1 MKKVFVIVLGL
12 FSSAYGQQ
20 LNDQAYL
27 LEYKKAVQLFADS
40 QYDLAGSK
48 FAKLCEK
55 EYANPIVPY
64 AFFYNALTAKN
75 KGNIYQSRVIFRQ
88 LFEKYFDWDKVSEAR
103 IIYAEL
109 NFEENYFEEGLK
121 SIEAIQEKEF
131 DGIKKGILNK
141 HIPKIKSISTLKE
154 LYFKFPTQE
163 ILAKNLVE
171 KIQANRYNSKDD
183 LEISDM
189 LTNRFKLKEIPKN
202 KDTKNNSSK
211 KISDE
216 ETARLDFGIL
226 LPFNLNDI
234 TNSVGSNKYTYE
246 LYEGMKIAA
255 EQLKNDGIIVNLHA
269 FDVKKTKLDFQLLE
283 KKEGF
288 KNLDIIVGP
297 LYPDPNNE
305 AVPFAISNKIIQVH
319 PLSNNLDLLKDGNSI
334 FLMQPSHLQQSKKVL
349 EYVNSLNYNK
359 SVSIYFGNARKDS
372 VFASIYR
379 LEALK
384 KGYAITAFKKFNGTL
399 QKLVPE
405 TGHVFLAT
413 DNNQGIKFLQSISY
427 SKITSEI
434 ICTASSFAW
443 EKTPSSA
450 LTENV
455 SLIYP
460 EFVSKEKEQ
469 VRNFEKIFLEKM
481 AIHPSFYAFA
491 GYDLVYFFGKMLK
504 DGKDIFKL
512 NIDSGSYKDEYLL
525 SGFDFSGK
533 IKENAI
539 VPIVKYK
546 NDMFE
551 EIYR

>member
-12 FSSAYGQQ
+12 FSSVYGQQ

-27 LEYKKAVQLFADS
+27 IEYKKTVQLFADS
-40 QYDLAGSK
+40 QYDLAGPK

-131 DGIKKGILNK
+131 DEIKKGILNK

-163 ILAKNLVE
+163 ILARNLVE

-269 FDVKKTKLDFQLLE
+269 FDVKKTKLDFQILE

-305 AVPFAISNKIIQVH
+305 AVPYAISNKIIQVH

-349 EYVNSLNYNK
+349 EYVNSLNKNK

-427 SKITSEI
+427 SKISSEI

>member
-12 FSSAYGQQ
+12 FSSVYGQQ

-27 LEYKKAVQLFADS
+27 IEYKKTVQLFADS
-40 QYDLAGSK
+40 QYDLAGPK

-131 DGIKKGILNK
+131 DEIKKGILNK

-163 ILAKNLVE
+163 ILARNLVE

-269 FDVKKTKLDFQLLE
+269 FDVKKTKLDFQILE

-305 AVPFAISNKIIQVH
+305 AVPYAISNKIIQVH

-349 EYVNSLNYNK
+349 EYVNSLNKNK

-427 SKITSEI
+427 SKISSEI

-469 VRNFEKIFLEKM
+469 VKNFEKIFLEKM

>member
-202 KDTKNNSSK
+202 KDAKNNSSK

-269 FDVKKTKLDFQLLE
+269 FDVKKTKLDFQVLE

>member
-1 MKKVFVIVLGL
+1 
-12 FSSAYGQQ
+12 
-20 LNDQAYL
+20 
-27 LEYKKAVQLFADS
+27 
-40 QYDLAGSK
+40 
-48 FAKLCEK
+48 
-55 EYANPIVPY
+55 
-64 AFFYNALTAKN
+64 
-75 KGNIYQSRVIFRQ
+75 
-88 LFEKYFDWDKVSEAR
+88 
-103 IIYAEL
+103 
-109 NFEENYFEEGLK
+109 
-121 SIEAIQEKEF
+121 
-131 DGIKKGILNK
+131 
-141 HIPKIKSISTLKE
+141 
-154 LYFKFPTQE
+154 
-163 ILAKNLVE
+163 
-171 KIQANRYNSKDD
+171 
-183 LEISDM
+183 
-189 LTNRFKLKEIPKN
+189 
-202 KDTKNNSSK
+202 
-211 KISDE
+211 
-216 ETARLDFGIL
+216 
-226 LPFNLNDI
+226 
-234 TNSVGSNKYTYE
+234 
-246 LYEGMKIAA
+246 
-255 EQLKNDGIIVNLHA
+255 
-269 FDVKKTKLDFQLLE
+269 
-283 KKEGF
+283 
-288 KNLDIIVGP
+288 
-297 LYPDPNNE
+297 
-305 AVPFAISNKIIQVH
+305 
-319 PLSNNLDLLKDGNSI
+319 
-334 FLMQPSHLQQSKKVL
+334 
-349 EYVNSLNYNK
+349 
-359 SVSIYFGNARKDS
+359 
-372 VFASIYR
+372 

-413 DNNQGIKFLQSISY
+413 DNNQGIKFLQSISF
-427 SKITSEI
+427 SKITSEV